1 MATKTGT
8 TLSYKT
14 HTLCIHFMNNIT
26 PDSGTTASHSKK
38 IWIWVL
44 GLLLIGCAGWFFFP
58 KSAGTDKPGP
68 GAASTDSS
76 GKKHGPPGDNK
87 PMPVVT
93 AVAKTDDINV
103 YLNGLGAVTP
113 LSTVTVKSR
122 VDGEIIHIAFKEG
135 QMVKK
140 GELLAEIDPRPFQ
153 AALAQAEGQLM
164 RDKALLAN
172 AQMDLDRYRTL
183 LKEESIASQ
192 QVDTQAA
199 LVEQYKGTVRV
210 DEGLLDNAR
219 LNVQYTKVVAPITGR
234 AGLRQADLGNV
245 VHAADATGIV
255 IITKLKPMS
264 VLFTL
269 PEDTIPALMKQL
281 QAGKKIAVEA
291 YDRAFKEKITSG
303 ALETVDNQIDPTTGM
318 VKLKALFSNDD
329 LSLFPSQF
337 VNAKLLLET
346 KHNVITVPSSALQR
360 GKAASTFV
368 FVVAADQTV
377 SQRTIVTGATQV
389 DKTEVVSGL
398 KNGEIVVTDGTDK
411 LREGAKV
418 SIPDN
423 SKSDATPEKSKA
435 GQYKKS

>member
-1 MATKTGT
+1 
-8 TLSYKT
+8 
-14 HTLCIHFMNNIT
+14 MNNIK
-26 PDSGTTASHSKK
+26 PDSSTSASHPKRL
-38 IWIWVL
+38 WIWSAA
-44 GLLLIGCAGWFFFP
+44 LILIIGAAYFFYHRE
-58 KSAGTDKPGP
+58 AGTGKD
-68 GAASTDSS
+68 GAGSATEAN
-76 GKKHGPPGDNK
+76 GAKKHGTGGDAK

-93 AVAKTDDINV
+93 ALAKTDDINV

-113 LSTVTVKSR
+113 LATVTVKSR
-122 VDGEIIHIAFKEG
+122 VDGEIIRINFKEG

-140 GELLAEIDPRPFQ
+140 GALLAEIDPRPFQ

-164 RDKALLAN
+164 HDRALLAN
-172 AQMDLDRYRTL
+172 AKIDLDRYRTL
-183 LKEESIASQ
+183 LKQESIASQ

-199 LVEQYKGTVRV
+199 LVEQYQGTVRV

-219 LNVQYTKVVAPITGR
+219 LNLQYSKVIAPVSGR
-234 AGLRQADLGNV
+234 AGLRQVDLGNV
-245 VHAADATGIV
+245 VHSADTTGIV
-255 IITKLKPMS
+255 IITQLKPMS

-269 PEDTIPALMKQL
+269 PEDAIPALMKQL
-281 QAGKKIAVEA
+281 QSGKKIAVEA

-346 KHNVITVPSSALQR
+346 RHNVITIPSSALQR
-360 GKAASTFV
+360 GKASSTFV
-368 FVVAADQTV
+368 FVVGADQSV
-377 SQRTIVTGATQV
+377 SQRTIVTGVTQG

-398 KNGEIVVTDGTDK
+398 QNGEMIVTDGTDK

-418 SIPDN
+418 SLPDN
-423 SKSDATPEKSKA
+423 SKPDGTSEKSKA
-435 GQYKKS
+435 GQHKKS